1 MSAIKIRRYHASES
15 DFSRGSRTRTEILVP
30 ASAGVTDLTS
40 SKLVLDMHM
49 TCTDNV
55 GDVLLP
61 VTFGNQQSVGGA
73 QALIRNSAVIS
84 QASGI
89 LNERR
94 NQNVI
99 SANTDWYLK
108 TRAQEDGASLLGN
121 SNTTNYGIDRSS
133 ALPDN
138 PFLLW
143 KKPSV
148 VGTAVTESAIT
159 RRAEVPVAWKHVD
172 NFGSMPQFPNMAVG
186 DLTYRV
192 EFEDQINVA
201 FPAKMPFSQGEPCDN
216 RAAVAS
222 RLGNAGAPLTLTKTT
237 GNYFR
242 PPKQGDICVA
252 SFLQA
257 TSGNYKTTATSGRDE
272 IESVAIVGGKYVV
285 TLKNGFDMAA
295 SPVGTATESCTGIT
309 LFYFC
314 PTDML
319 GPVAMPVAVS
329 TTITA
334 SAGVYGS
341 DAAPLVFAKNTPGGI
356 QTTICGDA
364 ITLDA
369 LNSIPWYV
377 GAPVQFCG
385 IDISGAIETASRVES
400 TITSVKVNGDNVE
413 VVVSPTLAAVGGGAT
428 TLVVPTLQ
436 YRDSKAGTKFNVN
449 WVVDEVYAE
458 LFQLQLTPQQLTKAK
473 SNMSNMQIPWIDQQL
488 IQRNM
493 PSNSTAHTE
502 VLQALA
508 GTVGLAVLTPQNL
521 TLLSGFDNCARYRF
535 AINGKEVTNQD
546 IVVGAA
552 DLKGRQL
559 HNYFLKTF
567 FGNLGQSLKKYDAN
581 ACDYV
586 HLDNQ
591 ATHAMYPLIIPNMP
605 QESVVQVQLVASDG
619 TSMAGKNLFY
629 IFYRQRVMSI
639 SNGRVMISA

>member
-1 MSAIKIRRYHASES
+1 MSVKIRRYNANESE
-15 DFSRGSRTRTEILVP
+15 FAKGARTRTEIQVP

-40 SKLVLDMHM
+40 SKLILDMHM
-49 TCTDNV
+49 TCTDPS

-61 VTFGNQQSVGGA
+61 ITFGNQQSVGGA
-73 QALIRNSAVIS
+73 QALIRNTAVIS
-84 QASGI
+84 QTNGV

-99 SANTDWYLK
+99 SANVDWYLK

-121 SNTTNYGIDRSS
+121 STTTNYGVDRLNM
-133 ALPDN
+133 LPDN
-138 PFLLW
+138 PFILW

-159 RRAEVPVAWKHVD
+159 RRAEIPVAWKNID
-172 NFGSMPQFPNMAVG
+172 NFAGMPQFPNMAVG

-192 EFEDQINVA
+192 EFEDQMNVA

-216 RAAVAS
+216 RSAVS
-222 RLGNAGAPLTLTKTT
+222 SLLGNAGAPLTLTKTT
-237 GNYFR
+237 GNYFN
-242 PPKQGDICVA
+242 PPKQGDLCVA
-252 SFLQA
+252 SFLQV
-257 TSGNYKTTATSGRDE
+257 TSGTDKTTLTSGRDE
-272 IESVAIVGGKYVV
+272 IESVTTAGGKYVV
-285 TLKNGFDMAA
+285 TLKNGFATT
-295 SPVGTATESCTGIT
+295 GATESCTGIT
-309 LFYFC
+309 LFYFA

-319 GPVAMPVAVS
+319 RPSVVPVAVS
-329 TTITA
+329 NTITA
-334 SAGVYGS
+334 SASAYGS
-341 DAAPLVFAKNTPGGI
+341 AAAPIVFAKNAPGGI
-356 QTTICGDA
+356 QTTKVDDSVTA
-364 ITLDA
+364 DS
-369 LNSIPWYV
+369 LNTIPWYV

-385 IDISGAIETASRVES
+385 IDISGSVETASRQES
-400 TITSVKVNGDNVE
+400 TITSVKVNGTDVE
-413 VVVSPTLAAVGGGAT
+413 IIISPTLTAVGAT
-428 TLVVPTLQ
+428 LKDATLA
-436 YRDSKAGTKFNVN
+436 YRDSKAGTKFTVN
-449 WVVDEVYAE
+449 WAVDEVYAE
-458 LFQLQLTPQQLTKAK
+458 LFQLQLTPEQLAKAK
-473 SNMSNMQIPWIDQQL
+473 ANMSNMEIPWMDQQL

-521 TLLSGFDNCARYRF
+521 TLLSGFDNAARYRF
-535 AINGKEVTNQD
+535 SINSKEVTNQD
-546 IVVGAA
+546 VVVGAA

-581 ACDYV
+581 ALDYV

-619 TSMAGKNLFY
+619 TTMAGKNIFY
-629 IFYRQRVMSI
+629 VFYRQRLMKI
-639 SNGRVMISA
+639 SNGRVMLSA